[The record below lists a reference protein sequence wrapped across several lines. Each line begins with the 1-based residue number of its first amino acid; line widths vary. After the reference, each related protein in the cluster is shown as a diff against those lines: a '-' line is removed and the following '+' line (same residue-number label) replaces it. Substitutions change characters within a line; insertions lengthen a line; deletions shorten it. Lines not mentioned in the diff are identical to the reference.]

1 MPARFPT
8 RLLPTRLLA
17 RLLEPLRFAFGTLS
31 VLPVRVNRWDRPTAG
46 RAISLA
52 PLVGLVLGG
61 LAAGFAT
68 LLAWAH
74 TGSLLAAV
82 AGVAALAGLTRG
94 LHLDGLADVADGLG
108 SNRPPDAALKIMKA
122 SDIGPFGVLVLVLTL
137 LAQIAAVSRCFDLG
151 LPKGAFALGLAAVT
165 SRSALLRGC
174 ADGVP
179 SAREDGLGAM
189 VAGTVPRLR
198 GALVALVVVAALAL
212 AGWATA
218 RYGQNQLPL
227 ALGTVVSVAGGLGL
241 AALLLTH
248 CLRRFGGITGDVLG
262 AMVEIS
268 ATGSLLLWTLFA
280 AATP

>member
-1 MPARFPT
+1 MHAPAFVR
-8 RLLPTRLLA
+8 RC
-17 RLLEPLRFAFGTLS
+17 LEPLRFAFGTLS

-46 RAISLA
+46 RAISVA
-52 PLVGLVLGG
+52 PVVGLVLGG

-82 AGVAALAGLTRG
+82 AGVAALAALTRG

-137 LAQIAAVSRCFDLG
+137 FAQVAAVSRCFDLG

-165 SRSALLRGC
+165 SRTALLRGC
-174 ADGVP
+174 SDGVP

-198 GALVALVVVAALAL
+198 GALVTLAVVAALAL

-227 ALGTVVSVAGGLGL
+227 ALGTVVSAAGGLGL

-262 AMVEIS
+262 AMVEVA
-268 ATGSLLLWTLFA
+268 ATGSLILWTLFA

>member
-1 MPARFPT
+1 MPARFPP

-198 GALVALVVVAALAL
+198 GALVTLVVVGALAL

-227 ALGTVVSVAGGLGL
+227 ALGTVVSVTGGLGL

>member
-1 MPARFPT
+1 MVT
-8 RLLPTRLLA
+8 RYLKRG
-17 RLLEPLRFAFGTLS
+17 LEPLRFAFGTLS

-46 RAISLA
+46 RAITLA
-52 PLVGLVLGG
+52 PVVGLVLGG

-74 TGSLLAAV
+74 AGSLLAAV
-82 AGVAALAGLTRG
+82 AGVAALAALTRG

-122 SDIGPFGVLVLVLTL
+122 SDIGPFGVLVLLLTL
-137 LAQIAAVSRCFDLG
+137 LAQVAAVARCFDLG

-165 SRSALLRGC
+165 SRAALLRGC

-179 SAREDGLGAM
+179 SARAEGLGAM

-198 GALVALVVVAALAL
+198 GAMTTLLTVALLAL

-218 RYGQNQLPL
+218 RLGQDQLPL
-227 ALGTVVSVAGGLGL
+227 ALGTVVSAAAGLGL

-268 ATGSLLLWTLFA
+268 ATGSLILWTLFA

>member
-1 MPARFPT
+1 M
-8 RLLPTRLLA
+8 LA
-17 RLLEPLRFAFGTLS
+17 QLFKRGLEPLRFAFGTLS

-82 AGVAALAGLTRG
+82 AGVAALAALTRG

-137 LAQIAAVSRCFDLG
+137 LAQIAAVARCFDLG

-165 SRSALLRGC
+165 SRTALLRGC

-179 SAREDGLGAM
+179 SARESGLGAM

-198 GALVALVVVAALAL
+198 GALVTLVVVAALAF

-227 ALGTVVSVAGGLGL
+227 ALGTVVSAAGGLGL

-262 AMVEIS
+262 AMVEVS

>member
-1 MPARFPT
+1 MHAPRFVQ
-8 RLLPTRLLA
+8 RC
-17 RLLEPLRFAFGTLS
+17 LEPLRFAFGTLS

-46 RAISLA
+46 RAIALA
-52 PLVGLVLGG
+52 PAVGLVLGG
-61 LAAGFAT
+61 LAAGFAA

-74 TGSLLAAV
+74 SGSLLAAV
-82 AGVAALAGLTRG
+82 AGVTALAALTRG

-108 SNRPPDAALKIMKA
+108 SNRPPAAALKIMKA
-122 SDIGPFGVLVLVLTL
+122 SDIGPFGVLVLLLTL
-137 LAQIAAVSRCFDLG
+137 LAQVAAVARCFDLG

-165 SRSALLRGC
+165 SRAALLRGC

-179 SAREDGLGAM
+179 SARPEGLGAM

-198 GALVALVVVAALAL
+198 GAVTTLVTVALLAL

-218 RYGQNQLPL
+218 RSGQDRLPL
-227 ALGTVVSVAGGLGL
+227 ALGTVVSAAAGLGL

-262 AMVEIS
+262 AMVEVS
-268 ATGSLLLWTLFA
+268 ATGSLILWTLFA

>member
-1 MPARFPT
+1 VLARFLKE
-8 RLLPTRLLA
+8 RS
-17 RLLEPLRFAFGTLS
+17 LEPLRFAFGTLS

-46 RAISLA
+46 RAISVA
-52 PLVGLVLGG
+52 PMVGLVLGG

-74 TGSLLAAV
+74 AGSLLAAV
-82 AGVAALAGLTRG
+82 AGVALLAGLTRG

-122 SDIGPFGVLVLVLTL
+122 SDIGPFGVLVLLLTL
-137 LAQIAAVSRCFDLG
+137 LAQIAAVARCFDLG

-165 SRSALLRGC
+165 SRTALLRGC

-179 SAREDGLGAM
+179 SARGEGLGAM

-198 GALVALVVVAALAL
+198 GAVTMLAVIAALAL
-212 AGWATA
+212 AGSATA

-227 ALGTVVSVAGGLGL
+227 ALGTAVSTAGALGL

-262 AMVEIS
+262 AMVEVA
-268 ATGSLLLWTLFA
+268 ATGSLVLWTLFA

>member
-1 MPARFPT
+1 VVVRFLKER
-8 RLLPTRLLA
+8 RLIERS
-17 RLLEPLRFAFGTLS
+17 LEPLRFAFGTLS

-46 RAISLA
+46 RAIAAA
-52 PLVGLVLGG
+52 PVVGLVLGG

-82 AGVAALAGLTRG
+82 AGIAALAGLTRG

-137 LAQIAAVSRCFDLG
+137 LAQVAAVARCFDLG

-165 SRSALLRGC
+165 SRTALLRGC
-174 ADGVP
+174 SDGVP

-198 GALVALVVVAALAL
+198 GVVVTLVTVAALAL

-218 RYGQNQLPL
+218 RYGENQLPL
-227 ALGTVVSVAGGLGL
+227 ALGTVVSAAGGLGL

-262 AMVEIS
+262 AMVEVA
-268 ATGSLLLWTLFA
+268 ATGSLVLWTLFA